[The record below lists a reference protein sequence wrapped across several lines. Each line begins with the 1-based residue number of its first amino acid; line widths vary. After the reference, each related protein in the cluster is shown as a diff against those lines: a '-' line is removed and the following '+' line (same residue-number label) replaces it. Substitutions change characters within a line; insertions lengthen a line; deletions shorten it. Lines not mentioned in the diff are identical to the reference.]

1 MHTDRLATDIPT
13 PGRTA
18 TGSIDY
24 DHYRAIARAERGRA
38 VREMIATTAAWFRSG
53 TKRSGGPQGRLVRD
67 AAAACAR

>member
-1 MHTDRLATDIPT
+1 MHTDHLATDIPT

-53 TKRSGGPQGRLVRD
+53 TKRSGGSPGRLVRGS
-67 AAAACAR
+67 AVAGAR